1 MKSGEAD
8 SSTSDELLQAQKR
21 VSYSVQTK
29 WRKVGYFFEESFKSD
44 GSPVI
49 LALITHYNEA
59 YIPLYEVGEIMKQL
73 TELHSSEVMKFCIQN
88 CFRNVRMFLRQYHSH
103 LARPRK
109 LRRWPKHKKTHNI
122 GIINEQAVKQ
132 LLNWGKS
139 CMQIACNHHFLG
151 SNQFEIQKHARQC
164 QWLVSMAVK
173 TASKQLCWIAWL
185 GPQWLFFYQVRPCFT
200 SVIFLGYAGWN
211 S

>member
-1 MKSGEAD
+1 VVKL
-8 SSTSDELLQAQKR
+8 TVLLVMSYCKLKR
-21 VSYSVQTK
+21 EYHLVSK
-29 WRKVGYFFEESFKSD
+29 PNEENKDTFLRNRSNLMVVLLFWHW
-44 GSPVI
+44 
-49 LALITHYNEA
+49 L
-59 YIPLYEVGEIMKQL
+59 
-73 TELHSSEVMKFCIQN
+73 LHSSEAMKFCIQN
-88 CFRNVRMFLRQYHSH
+88 CFRSDRMFLRQYHSH

-173 TASKQLCWIAWL
+173 TR
-185 GPQWLFFYQVRPCFT
+185 V
-200 SVIFLGYAGWN
+200 
-211 S
+211 